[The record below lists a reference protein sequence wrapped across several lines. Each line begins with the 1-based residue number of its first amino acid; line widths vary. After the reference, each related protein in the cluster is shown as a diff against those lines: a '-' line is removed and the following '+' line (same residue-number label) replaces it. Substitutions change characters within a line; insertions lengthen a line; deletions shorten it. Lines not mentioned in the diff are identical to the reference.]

1 MAALGKMLGK
11 QLQGPERAVSRQ
23 VPVQAEVT
31 AVRRNQP
38 RQATYQTG
46 YTAEPWLH
54 EPFLQQYLEGG
65 LQFPPAKRTKIE
77 IDPDDV

>member
-11 QLQGPERAVSRQ
+11 QLQGPERAGSQ
-23 VPVQAEVT
+23 KVPVQAEAT
-31 AVRRNQP
+31 SMRRNLPGQV
-38 RQATYQTG
+38 TYQTG

-54 EPFLQQYLEGG
+54 EPTLQQYLEGG
-65 LQFPPAKRTKIE
+65 LQFPLAKRPKIE